1 VTDWSAVARRA
12 AFESHRLIGWI
23 YWDPTAIDAYGS
35 LGIPG
40 GSATSRAAPCCG
52 PMSAAAFTRF
62 ILISC
67 GRASTAGAAGA
78 GPTDAMR
85 VRDDAVLAGM
95 AIHAQPCAELSDLA
109 GQLWVAADSLPLS
122 GRPVFAT
129 HLRHRRDDEPLLS
142 AWLAVNCIREWRGD
156 THWALHVADDLT
168 GIEAGVLDGAWRLRR
183 RLAARSRGRRAA
195 LAEAYARLEARGL
208 ADDGPVNEAGRAHR
222 QRLEDRLDH
231 LAAGAW
237 RHLGEATTQ
246 RFVDLVA
253 TVGDALMARVDA
265 TAGDKWM
272 PAGRPPAPPSAHR
285 SSTPGEAAMS
295 TVSKRRTVPAVR
307 PGVVGLAD
315 FGALAEWTTAVDH
328 SCC

>member
-1 VTDWSAVARRA
+1 MTDWSAVARRA

-40 GSATSRAAPCCG
+40 GVGYYVTSRAGALGLAG
-52 PMSAAAFTRF
+52 PDAVAAAFHSIHPDF
-62 ILISC
+62 V
-67 GRASTAGAAGA
+67 RASFDLLAAAGA

-95 AIHAQPCAELSDLA
+95 AIHAQTVCAELSDLA
-109 GQLWVAADSLPLS
+109 GQLWDAADSLPLS

-168 GIEAGVLDGAWRLRR
+168 GIEAGVLDGAWRGYGGDWLP
-183 RLAARSRGRRAA
+183 RSRGADDAA

-208 ADDGPVNEAGRAHR
+208 ADDGQVNEAGRAHR

-272 PAGRPPAPPSAHR
+272 PAGRPRPPATAR
-285 SSTPGEAAMS
+285 ERTPI
-295 TVSKRRTVPAVR
+295 
-307 PGVVGLAD
+307 
-315 FGALAEWTTAVDH
+315 VDAGMRQP
-328 SCC
+328 